1 MIQDVIEMKLRSELQ
16 PDFFKVIN
24 ESDMHNVPRG
34 SESHFKVTI
43 VSDRFNGMRP
53 VARHR
58 LVNQTLA
65 DELANH
71 IHALAIHTY
80 TREEWQQMNKEIPES
95 PMCLGGSR
103 KSAQ

>member
-1 MIQDVIEMKLRSELQ
+1 MIQDVIEMKLRDELH
-16 PDFFKVIN
+16 PEFLKVIN

-43 VSDRFNGMRP
+43 VSDRFDGLRL

-80 TREEWQQMNKEIPES
+80 TREEWQQKNQEIPES

-103 KSAQ
+103 KGAQ

>member
-1 MIQDVIEMKLRSELQ
+1 MIQDVIEMKLRDELQ
-16 PDFFKVIN
+16 PKFLKVIN

-43 VSDRFNGMRP
+43 VSDRFDGLRL

-80 TREEWQQMNKEIPES
+80 TREEWQQKNQEIPES

-103 KSAQ
+103 KGAQ

>member
-1 MIQDVIEMKLRSELQ
+1 MIQDVIEMKLRDELQ
-16 PDFFKVIN
+16 PEFLKVIN

-43 VSDRFNGMRP
+43 VSDRFDGLRL

-80 TREEWQQMNKEIPES
+80 TREEWQQKNQEIPES

-103 KSAQ
+103 KGVQ

>member
-1 MIQDVIEMKLRSELQ
+1 MIQNVIEKKLNDEFQ
-16 PDFFKVIN
+16 PKFLKVLN

-43 VSDRFNGMRP
+43 ISECFEGLRL

-58 LVNQTLA
+58 LVNQTLS

-80 TREEWQQMNKEIPES
+80 TPEEWQQKNQEIPES

-103 KSAQ
+103 KNAQ